1 MGYRFGLIGEHIAS
15 SLSPILFSWAFQ
27 QTGASGSYTLFDFPR
42 RLARSFLLRA
52 RVDWDGLNI
61 TAPHKDLAYTLC
73 DHLSDTAQMARAV
86 NTLVRK
92 QGVLLG
98 YNTDVAGFRFALE
111 QKLETV
117 SHADK
122 VLVIGTGGAA
132 RAALVA
138 ISQLLTPNEIAVAS
152 RRPADALERIAPVLP
167 APYSPTLISHL
178 KARKRLHEFDLVV
191 QATPVGH
198 LSTPGF
204 PLEPPFAFKPGA
216 LVFDMIYSP
225 RSTLFLEA
233 AKSFGAIPEN
243 GLVMLL
249 AQAAESYQIWTG
261 RPFPLEL
268 AVRELLP
275 ELRNS

>member
-1 MGYRFGLIGEHIAS
+1 MAYRFGLIGEHIAT
-15 SLSPILFSWAFQ
+15 SLSPVMFSWAFQ
-27 QTGASGSYTLFDFPR
+27 HTESSGSYTLFDFPR

-52 RVDWDGLNI
+52 RVDWDGLNV

-73 DHLSDTAQMARAV
+73 DELSETAQRARAV

-92 QGVLLG
+92 QGTLIG

-111 QKLETV
+111 QRLELV
-117 SHADK
+117 SHAEK

-152 RRPADALERIAPVLP
+152 RRPADALERITHVLSAPF
-167 APYSPTLISHL
+167 APTLITHA
-178 KARKRLHEFDLVV
+178 KARKRLHEFDIIV

-198 LSTPGF
+198 LSNPGF
-204 PLEPPFAFKPGA
+204 PLDPPFAFKPGA
-216 LVFDMIYSP
+216 LVFDLIYSP
-225 RSTLFLEA
+225 RRTLFLETA
-233 AKSFGAIPEN
+233 TSFGAIPEN

-261 RPFPLEL
+261 KPFPLEL